1 MPDERLTNYV
11 KEQISRG
18 VPPETI
24 KEALRQAG
32 WQDSQIIEEALIYA
46 GVVPVPSNTQS
57 VPKSSLFVTQT
68 KLEKQSWFS
77 VLFLSLITVGIYV
90 PFWYRKVKRATDL
103 PSAPSKINDKLIL
116 ALITIAVVNVILGG
130 HITVGDT
137 TYGLDLGAIGKTIG
151 TIFSYAYVII
161 QIVLAFLV
169 RSVLRAQFSLNIN
182 PVMTFLFGPLYLQT
196 RINRI
201 LEGLALR
208 PAQIVSQTTT
218 NADGHP
224 SS

>member
-32 WQDSQIIEEALIYA
+32 WQDSQIIEEALISA
-46 GVVPVPSNTQS
+46 GAVPVPSNTQS

-77 VLFLSLITVGIYV
+77 VLFLSLITVGIYI

-103 PSAPSKINDKLIL
+103 PSVPSKINDKLIL
-116 ALITIAVVNVILGG
+116 VLIVIAVVNVILGG

-169 RSVLRAQFSLNIN
+169 RSVLRAQFSVNVN
-182 PVMTFLFGPLYLQT
+182 PIMTFIFGPLYLQT
-196 RINRI
+196 RINRVI
-201 LEGLALR
+201 EAATMQR
-208 PAQIVSQTTT
+208 
-218 NADGHP
+218 
-224 SS
+224 SSVAPPQ